1 MYIVP
6 SAEGHGD
13 EAAAAVLSRYWV
25 AEEVKTGLFDDETLC
40 SVGATLRSVF
50 GVEGGDCVAADPG
63 GEPLPVLEPP
73 LESVRPP
80 VAEVA
85 NADAVFEAE
94 SMEVIPGE
102 TMLVSLE
109 TLAVRDICEIVLKLP
124 CKYRLADTI
133 LVAAS

>member
-1 MYIVP
+1 M
-6 SAEGHGD
+6 
-13 EAAAAVLSRYWV
+13 
-25 AEEVKTGLFDDETLC
+25 
-40 SVGATLRSVF
+40 
-50 GVEGGDCVAADPG
+50 AADPG

-85 NADAVFEAE
+85 NAGAVFEADPK
-94 SMEVIPGE
+94 EVLPSE
-102 TMLVSLE
+102 TTFVSLE
-109 TLAVRDICEIVLKLP
+109 TLAVPDICEMVLKLP